1 MMKKIAL
8 ILAGASLMCLS
19 LIMIGFETK
28 DDQKQVVYQ
37 SGDINGI

>member
-1 MMKKIAL
+1 MKKIAL
-8 ILAGASLMCLS
+8 ILAGASLMCFS

-28 DDQKQVVYQ
+28 DNQKQVVYQ